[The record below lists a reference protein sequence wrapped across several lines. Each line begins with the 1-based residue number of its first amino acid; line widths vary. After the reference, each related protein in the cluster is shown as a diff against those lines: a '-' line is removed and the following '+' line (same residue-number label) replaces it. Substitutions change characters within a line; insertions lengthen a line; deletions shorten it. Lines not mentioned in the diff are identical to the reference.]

1 MKSEAANDYNEKVLK
16 GSFQTVT
23 KCMKV
28 TNDRYGK
35 GKFSF
40 VFIREKN
47 LKAKYSIL

>member
-1 MKSEAANDYNEKVLK
+1 MKSEAANGYNEKVLK

-35 GKFSF
+35 DKFSF
-40 VFIREKN
+40 VFIRKKS
-47 LKAKYSIL
+47 LKVKLSIL